1 MDAVSELLADVW
13 GRGAVF
19 RPTVLQPPWALR
31 MSTGAPL
38 MLAMMLRGHAWVAV
52 DGRDPVRIAEGDIA
66 VVRGDVPHVVADAPP
81 PALSSG
87 PTWTVT
93 AADYC
98 PGGTGPTR
106 SCGRRDDDLD
116 DGPVLLSGAFER
128 RGRLSER
135 LLHALPAVLVTPAAG
150 SAIPSPEAMAEEVT
164 RPRPGQTLV
173 LERLLDL
180 ILVSALR
187 GWFDDAPGWCR
198 ALDDPWTGTALRW
211 MHDSPAHPW
220 TVAELAATTGVS
232 RAAFARRFTAL
243 VGEPPMT
250 YLTNWR
256 IALAAELLRDTD
268 LTVDAIARRVGYS
281 GAFALSVAFKR
292 VRGSRPSDHR
302 RPALPSER

>member
-1 MDAVSELLADVW
+1 MSELLTDVW

-19 RPTVLQPPWALR
+19 RPAVLRTPWALR

-38 MLAMMLRGHAWVAV
+38 MVATMLRGHAWVVA
-52 DGRDPVRIAEGDIA
+52 DGRDPVRIAEGQIA
-66 VVRGDVPHVVADAPP
+66 VVRGDVPYAVADAP
-81 PALSSG
+81 SSV

-106 SCGRRDDDLD
+106 SCGRPVGEGTGE
-116 DGPVLLSGAFER
+116 GPVLLTGAFER
-128 RGRLSER
+128 RGGFSRH
-135 LLHALPAVLVTPAAG
+135 LLHALPAVLVAPAAG
-150 SAIPSPEAMAEEVT
+150 SAVPSAEAMAEEVT
-164 RPRPGQTLV
+164 RTGPGQMLV

-187 GWFDDAPGWCR
+187 GWFDEAPDWCR
-198 ALDDPWTGTALRW
+198 GMDDPWTGTALRL
-211 MHDSPAHPW
+211 MYDSPAYPW
-220 TVAELAATTGVS
+220 TVAELAAKTGVS

-250 YLTNWR
+250 HLTGWR

-302 RPALPSER
+302 RPPLDERTGER

>member
-19 RPTVLQPPWALR
+19 RPTVLRPPWALR

-38 MLAMMLRGHAWVAV
+38 MLATMLRGQAWVVAN
-52 DGRDPVRIAEGDIA
+52 GRDPVRIAEGDIA
-66 VVRGDVPHVVADAPP
+66 VVRGDVPHAVADTP
-81 PALSSG
+81 SSARSSA

-106 SCGRRDDDLD
+106 SCGRTMDDTPD

-128 RGRLSER
+128 RGGLSGR
-135 LLHALPAVLVTPAAG
+135 LLHALPAVLVTTAEG
-150 SAIPSPEAMAEEVT
+150 SAVPSAAAMAEEVT
-164 RPRPGQTLV
+164 RTRPGQTLV
-173 LERLLDL
+173 MERLLDL
-180 ILVSALR
+180 ILVSVLR
-187 GWFDDAPGWCR
+187 EWFVDAPGWCR
-198 ALDDPWTGTALRW
+198 AMDDPLAGSALRL
-211 MHDSPAHPW
+211 MHDSPAQPW
-220 TVAELAATTGVS
+220 TVAELAARTGVS
-232 RAAFARRFTAL
+232 RAAFARRFTGL

-250 YLTNWR
+250 YLTGWR

-302 RPALPSER
+302 RFR

>member
-19 RPTVLQPPWALR
+19 RPTVLRPPWALR

-66 VVRGDVPHVVADAPP
+66 VVRGDVPHVVADAPS

-128 RGRLSER
+128 RGGLSER
-135 LLHALPAVLVTPAAG
+135 LLHVLPAVLVTPAAG
-150 SAIPSPEAMAEEVT
+150 SAIPSPEAMTEEVT
-164 RPRPGQTLV
+164 RTRPGQTLV

-198 ALDDPWTGTALRW
+198 ALDDPWAGTALRL
-211 MHDSPAHPW
+211 MHDSPAHAW
-220 TVAELAATTGVS
+220 TVAELAAKTGVS

-250 YLTNWR
+250 YLTSWR
-256 IALAAELLRDTD
+256 IALAADLLRDTD

-302 RPALPSER
+302 RPALPSGH